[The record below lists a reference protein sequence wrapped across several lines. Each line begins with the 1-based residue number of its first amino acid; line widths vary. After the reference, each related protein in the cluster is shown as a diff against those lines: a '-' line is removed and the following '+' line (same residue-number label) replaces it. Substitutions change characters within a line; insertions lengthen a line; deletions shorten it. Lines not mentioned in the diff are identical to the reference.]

1 MAQLEP
7 RQSGEPGEPGGTVG
21 RGGGRGGRKAL
32 RYGVPVAVAGVA
44 AATVGLVPALADAG
58 DPDLPSVTAEELV
71 AKVAASDARS
81 LSGTVKVSSDL
92 GLPELPGSGGGS
104 GGGGPFGGSHGG
116 ADGGGDEAGSSDA
129 EGGASGGEERGSG
142 ASPQEKLAQLASGE
156 HTLRVAADGPE
167 RQKLSIV
174 EETSEYSLIRNANE
188 VWGYDSASNSVWH
201 GTAPEKSGERGK
213 LPRGA
218 EALERLTP
226 QQAAGLALESAE
238 GSTDV
243 SVDGTAK
250 VAGRDAYQLVVEPKG
265 ASDTTVGEVRVAV
278 DAERGVPLKFTLTPE
293 GGGEPVVN
301 AAYTSVDF
309 GKPSADTFDFT
320 PPKGAEV
327 TERKLDGHGTG
338 KPGEKREKHAPGAG
352 APSDVRTHGSGWG
365 SVAELSLP
373 KGMVG
378 GEGALPTGGSGS
390 QGSEVSKLLDGVT
403 EKVDGEFG
411 EGRVFSTRLVNALI
425 TEDGTV
431 YAGAVTKEGLV
442 KTANAAERS
451 AE

>member
-7 RQSGEPGEPGGTVG
+7 KQSGEPGGSGGSAG
-21 RGGGRGGRKAL
+21 LGGGGRGGRKAL

-44 AATVGLVPALADAG
+44 AATVGLVPALADTG

-71 AKVAASDARS
+71 SKMAESDAQS
-81 LSGTVKVSSDL
+81 MSGTVKVNSDL
-92 GLPELPGSGGGS
+92 GLPQLPGMGGGS
-104 GGGGPFGGSHGG
+104 GGGGPFGGSHGAG
-116 ADGGGDEAGSSDA
+116 GEGGSSGTEGGEGGGEKG
-129 EGGASGGEERGSG
+129 EGG

-174 EETSEYSLIRNANE
+174 EDTSEYSLIRNASD
-188 VWGYDSASNSVWH
+188 VWGYDSGSNSVWH
-201 GTAPEKSGERGK
+201 GTAPEKPEQQKK
-213 LPRGA
+213 LPGGA
-218 EALERLTP
+218 DALKELTP
-226 QQAAGLALESAE
+226 QQAAELALESADD
-238 GSTDV
+238 STDV

-250 VAGRDAYQLVVEPKG
+250 VAGRDAYQLVAEPKG
-265 ASDTTVGEVRVAV
+265 ASDTTVGEVRIAV

-293 GGGEPVVN
+293 GGGQPVFD
-301 AAYTSVDF
+301 AAYTEVDF

-327 TERKLDGHGTG
+327 TERKLDGHGTE
-338 KPGEKREKHAPGAG
+338 KRGEKHEKGAPGKG
-352 APSDVRTHGSGWG
+352 APQPSDVRTHGSGWD
-365 SVAELSLP
+365 SVAQLKLP
-373 KGMVG
+373 AGLLDGKGGV
-378 GEGALPTGGSGS
+378 AKGGSGS
-390 QGSEVSKLLDGVT
+390 QGGSDAQKLLDGVT

-442 KTANAAERS
+442 KAANS